1 MFYLDIIIKGNT
13 SLFLFLFFFYFVCLF
28 FYFVWFFFLYEQ
40 NGIEKTGYMY
50 YNVHIEK
57 NEWNFH
63 IIITLK
69 ICYLY
74 KRSKITTLS
83 VNKKQFLFMAVFQ
96 FVGLAVAVRANTLK
110 LNDLSTPIQANHS
123 LKGFSCAESYP
134 LKNANCVVLF

>member
-1 MFYLDIIIKGNT
+1 MKFP
-13 SLFLFLFFFYFVCLF
+13 
-28 FYFVWFFFLYEQ
+28 
-40 NGIEKTGYMY
+40 
-50 YNVHIEK
+50 YN
-57 NEWNFH
+57 N
-63 IIITLK
+63 K

-96 FVGLAVAVRANTLK
+96 FVGLAVAVKVNTLK
-110 LNDLSTPIQANHS
+110 LNDLSSPPIQANHS